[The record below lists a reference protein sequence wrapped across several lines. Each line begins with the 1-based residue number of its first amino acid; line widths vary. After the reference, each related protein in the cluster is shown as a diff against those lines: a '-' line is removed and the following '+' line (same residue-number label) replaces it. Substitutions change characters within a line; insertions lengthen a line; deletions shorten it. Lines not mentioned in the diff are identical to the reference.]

1 MTGQSYNLV
10 LVAGAMRSGTSLL
23 QHVLCSSPEANPFIH
38 GCRYLTSQIAIFA
51 QYAGGDRLYVKDYLG
66 GPEGLFAFSRDIV
79 DRLLAETH
87 RQLGAPKHLVLK
99 NPELAS
105 YLPHA
110 AVLMPRARF
119 VISVREPKDTIA
131 SMIGVGEKHRDKG
144 VASFLARSGRD
155 IEQLCRSYRSFY
167 QPVLQTLEA
176 NPGAFK
182 ERVHLSSYE
191 ALIGDTGRTVERLS
205 RFCGMPLE
213 PETMGAEG
221 QWRSKVDRDEDE
233 LYSHPHWSAYVTEL
247 SGGPISEAS
256 IGRYRDVLSEA
267 EAAQVDARCGDL
279 HRRLTQEPD

>member
-1 MTGQSYNLV
+1 MTGQSYNLI

-66 GPEGLFAFSRDIV
+66 GPEGLLAFSRDIV
-79 DRLLAETH
+79 ERLLAETH
-87 RQLGAPKHLVLK
+87 RRLGEPKHLVLK

-110 AVLMPRARF
+110 TVLMPQARF

-131 SMIGVGEKHRDKG
+131 SMIGVGEKHRAKG
-144 VASFLARSGRD
+144 VTSFLARSGRD
-155 IEQLCRSYRSFY
+155 IEQLCRSYRGFY
-167 QPVLQTLEA
+167 QPVLQALEA
-176 NPGAFK
+176 SPGTFK
-182 ERVHLSSYE
+182 KRVHLSSYE
-191 ALIGDTGRTVERLS
+191 ALIGDTERTVERLS
-205 RFCGMPLE
+205 RFCGMTLE

-221 QWRSKVDRDEDE
+221 QWRSKVDRSGDE
-233 LYSHPHWSAYVTEL
+233 LYSHPRWSAYVTGL

-256 IGRYRDVLSEA
+256 IGRYREVLSKTEA
-267 EAAQVDARCGDL
+267 DLIDARCGSL
-279 HRRLTQEPD
+279 YRRLMQEAN